1 MKNRTGILA
10 VLALFLGI
18 VAPSLFAQNSST
30 LAPDQPN
37 ASKVWVGD
45 RGDGR
50 YRNPILYADYSDP
63 NAIRVDDDSYLVAG

>member
-30 LAPDQPN
+30 LTPDQPTV
-37 ASKVWVGD
+37 SKVWVAD
-45 RGDGR
+45 KGDGT
-50 YRNPILYADYSDP
+50 YRNPIL
-63 NAIRVDDDSYLVAG
+63 